1 MGQTSYL
8 ERRSQIEAYFDRT
21 AADAWA
27 RLTSDAPVS
36 GVRATVRAGREQMR
50 QLLVG
55 WVASAQ
61 EATHRRVSGPTPA
74 QGVRSV
80 QASTGLEPYRQ
91 RSAHHGEATGFI
103 RDEQPAPTGGPIAGM
118 PLYARGI
125 LDAGC
130 GTGLL
135 AVDCA
140 RLGASVTAIDLSPTL
155 VDLARER
162 LPADLAPGSVRLL
175 SGDMLDPALG
185 EFDHLVAM
193 DSLIHYAPEQAVSA
207 LVALAPRIGS
217 SMVFTFAPGSLP
229 LRAMIA
235 VGRLFPRGDRSPSI
249 IPVAPERMQRLLGE
263 ALGPLGWRLGRSQR
277 VSRGFYT
284 SQAQELVRR

>member
-1 MGQTSYL
+1 MAQTSYL

-36 GVRATVRAGREQMR
+36 GVRATVREGRETMR
-50 QLLVG
+50 RLLVD
-55 WVASAQ
+55 WVSNPEASASPG
-61 EATHRRVSGPTPA
+61 AVPLVA
-74 QGVRSV
+74 RS
-80 QASTGLEPYRQ
+80 L
-91 RSAHHGEATGFI
+91 
-103 RDEQPAPTGGPIAGM
+103 
-118 PLYARGI
+118 

-140 RLGASVTAIDLSPTL
+140 RLGAHVTGIDLSPTL

-162 LPADLAPGSVRLL
+162 LPRDLSPGSVTLRA
-175 SGDMLDPALG
+175 GDMLDAGLG

-193 DSLIHYAPEQAVSA
+193 DSLIHYAPEQAVAA
-207 LVALAPRIGS
+207 LEAVAPRVRRSI
-217 SMVFTFAPGSLP
+217 VFTFAPGSLP
-229 LRAMIA
+229 LRMMMAA
-235 VGRLFPRGDRSPSI
+235 GRLFPRGDRSPSI
-249 IPVAPERMQRLLGE
+249 VPVAPERMHRMLAQT
-263 ALGPLGWRLGRSQR
+263 LGPLGWRLARTQR

-284 SQAQELVRR
+284 SQAQELVRA